1 MSFLRRG
8 MARARDAAGYVGDFL
23 VAVPAWAAFALVRMV
38 PERLARD
45 VAGRLTRRVGMLLPR
60 TRRVGLKNLRLAL
73 PELSEAEHLAI
84 LGECWDNLGRL
95 AVEYCHLDTIW
106 DFDMATRRG
115 ERIEVAGFDQLVAL
129 REGARP
135 AIIISAHLANWELPM
150 VAAAAHGVK
159 AAALY
164 RAPNNRW
171 IAKWVL
177 EKRRVAMGELI
188 ASRKG
193 SMHALSRVLGRG
205 LYLGMVTD
213 QYFHAGVS
221 LPFFGH
227 ETMTNNAF
235 ARLARM
241 HDCPVHAVRV
251 VRLPGDRF
259 RVELTPPLD
268 LPRDAAGKID
278 PNGAAAVMN
287 GVFEAWIREHPGQ
300 WLWLHRKWR

>member
-1 MSFLRRG
+1 VSLVRQG
-8 MARARDAAGYVGDFL
+8 LARARDAAGQVGDFL

-106 DFDMATRRG
+106 DFDMATRKG
-115 ERIEVAGFDQLVAL
+115 ERIEVVGFDQLVAL
-129 REGARP
+129 REGAKP
-135 AIIISAHLANWELPM
+135 AIIITAHLANWELPM

-159 AAALY
+159 AAA
-164 RAPNNRW
+164 
-171 IAKWVL
+171 
-177 EKRRVAMGELI
+177 
-188 ASRKG
+188 RKG
-193 SMHALSRVLGRG
+193 SMHALSKVLARG

-235 ARLARM
+235 ARLARI